1 MLGQHGQLFEKM
13 GRHGDRTKAA
23 VSAWLSEDFSVGT
36 YTRHQIEEQVQH
48 YAKISSGVDRQSRSE
63 AVAKSKV
70 DAIKTGAAKRSA
82 SSRMLSITDGLM
94 WTVRPQQTHLDCP
107 LA

>member
-1 MLGQHGQLFEKM
+1 MNIFLLQTKVKSFLFTMLGQHGQIVAKM

-48 YAKISSGVDRQSRSE
+48 YAKMRNEDDGIDFSGGSRS
-63 AVAKSKV
+63 
-70 DAIKTGAAKRSA
+70 
-82 SSRMLSITDGLM
+82 
-94 WTVRPQQTHLDCP
+94 
-107 LA
+107 LAP